1 MTGREDGREGVREE
15 FPSAWFHIEELHPG
29 AWSFVAS
36 ILLFLTGVVSGILA
50 TEFLLEPV
58 SANIPGSDNWQLML
72 AAMLVGWLI
81 VMPLTQYLLLR
92 FVGGA
97 RPKLAWSALVPN
109 VFTPFR
115 AVGYRFDR
123 RTFALVCAVPFFVGW
138 VLFPSL
144 ATFIPGGWETAAP
157 LVGAAMGVSVYFLR
171 YSASA
176 LSKPEGTL
184 VEELAEEGSVRFHE
198 PVRRECQRRN
208 V

>member
-1 MTGREDGREGVREE
+1 MTGSEE
-15 FPSAWFHIEELHPG
+15 SPEESFHVEELHPG

-58 SANIPGSDNWQLML
+58 SPNIPGRDNWQLML
-72 AAMLVGWLI
+72 VAMLVAWLI

-92 FVGGA
+92 FMGGA

-109 VFTPFR
+109 VFAPFR
-115 AVGYRFDR
+115 VVGQRLDR
-123 RTFALVCAVPFFVGW
+123 NTFALVCAVPFFVGW
-138 VLFPSL
+138 VLFPLL
-144 ATFIPGGWETAAP
+144 ATFISGGWETAAP

-176 LSKPEGTL
+176 LSKPEVTL
-184 VEELAEEGSVRFHE
+184 VEELAEEGSVRFYE
-198 PVRRECQRRN
+198 PVGSEPPRR
-208 V
+208 VA